1 MTGHGGRSAGFD
13 EIEALI
19 YRLFAEKQFA
29 LALLALVMVAQL
41 LSAQFLLLRLTP
53 PASQGRAAPSSAQRL
68 DVRCDSAAL
77 RTLAGDAV
85 GPEAARGKVV
95 VMHLGASQEA
105 CLAQAT
111 SAGAS
116 ELVVGMSADGEALV
130 LFWVV

>member
-1 MTGHGGRSAGFD
+1 MIARNGRSSGFD

-53 PASQGRAAPSSAQRL
+53 PSSQARPAPSTAQRL
-68 DVRCDSAAL
+68 DVRCDASAL
-77 RTLAGDAV
+77 RTLSGEEV
-85 GPEAARGKVV
+85 GREAARGKVV
-95 VMHLGASQEA
+95 VMHLGASEEA

-111 SAGAS
+111 SSGAS
-116 ELVVGMSADGEALV
+116 ELVVGMSADAQPSGH
-130 LFWVV
+130 